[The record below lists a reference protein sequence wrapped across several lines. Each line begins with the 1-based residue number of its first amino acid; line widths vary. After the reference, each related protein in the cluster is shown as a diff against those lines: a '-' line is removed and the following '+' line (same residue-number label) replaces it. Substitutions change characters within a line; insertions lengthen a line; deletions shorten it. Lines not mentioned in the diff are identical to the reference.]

1 MRAVIY
7 TRTAVQTGGDVIDRQ
22 AEQCRAFAARHG
34 WDVTGEF
41 TDNGVSGARLHRPGL
56 DAAMELI
63 RTRGCDAL
71 VAADAARLTRNA
83 SDLASILADADAA
96 SVVIATADGSLDTS
110 DELGVML
117 ARAKAGFAIR
127 WDQDQERDAS
137 AD

>member
-7 TRTAVQTGGDVIDRQ
+7 TRTAVGTGGDAIDRQ
-22 AEQCRAFAARHG
+22 AGQCRAFAAEHG

-41 TDNGVSGARLHRPGL
+41 ADDGVSGLKLSRPGL
-56 DAAMELI
+56 DAAMQQV
-63 RTRGCDAL
+63 RTRRCDAL
-71 VAADAARLTRNA
+71 VTADASRLTRNP

-96 SVVIATADGSLDTS
+96 SVVIATADGTLDTS

-127 WDQDQERDAS
+127 WGQDREHDAS